1 MKINKLTKAMEAVK
15 APHDAVDK
23 AVKAALEADKRRKQ
37 PKLITGQ
44 KIRRFVSVAAACAVL
59 AAGITAGQVYHQNKN
74 SDITGNNADASS
86 NSHSFSLLVNA
97 AEITEDEKI
106 GLSEIDF
113 TGVNSLG
120 MNAYSS
126 KQKLTNETI
135 ETVTPEGEI
144 WNRPVHVFRMQY
156 RLYPVV
162 EIPIV
167 CKGNGIKSVT
177 YKVNGA
183 YLKANRKLNLLSE
196 GTEEGPHEVDYYD
209 LVDLYTEKN
218 RDTKYDPNESLE
230 GLMNGLT
237 DYSYDY
243 DHDEW
248 EKEWKLREAI
258 RDPDD
263 KRTLEEKLKERYYYT
278 YKSMT
283 VSYEE
288 QLKCVEVD
296 EKDLVPYG
304 RKTYDPA
311 QEKEIRGSVAAI
323 ALLPSFSPELAKDE
337 LTKEAQEYMEG
348 IPSGGSYGKFIE
360 GKEHTDYWE
369 ALFNAYRSQIENVS
383 LEVTVHFD
391 DGTDEGYIL
400 ELIPGERKNYSY
412 YDRYD
417 NRIKVQTIMIDV
429 VVRKKNDQ

>member
-1 MKINKLTKAMEAVK
+1 MKINKLTEAMEAVK
-15 APHDAVDK
+15 APPDAVDK
-23 AVKAALEADKRRKQ
+23 AVKAALEADNHRKQ
-37 PKLITGQ
+37 PKVITGR
-44 KIRRFVSVAAACAVL
+44 KIRRFVSVAAACAVIG
-59 AAGITAGQVYHQNKN
+59 AGITAGQAYYQGRRYPV
-74 SDITGNNADASS
+74 TGKTTDKSSS

-97 AEITEDEKI
+97 AEIPEDEKI

-120 MNAYSS
+120 MNVYSE
-126 KQKLTNETI
+126 KQRLYYDIVEG
-135 ETVTPEGEI
+135 ETPEGE
-144 WNRPVHVFRMQY
+144 PFKGPASFFTMQY
-156 RLYPVV
+156 RLYPVI

-209 LVDLYTEKN
+209 LVDLYTEK
-218 RDTKYDPNESLE
+218 DFESGELKL
-230 GLMNGLT
+230 G
-237 DYSYDY
+237 DYKESFLLGIQDY
-243 DHDEW
+243 DSRYEP
-248 EKEWKLREAI
+248 EELRKEHELRKAI

-296 EKDLVPYG
+296 EKELTPYG
-304 RKTYDPA
+304 YKTYDPA

-337 LTKEAQEYMEG
+337 QIKEVQDYLEN
-348 IPSGGSYGKFIE
+348 IPNFFEFKE
-360 GKEHTDYWE
+360 GKDHPEYKE
-369 ALFNAYRSQIENVS
+369 ILFNAYRSQIDNIS
-383 LEVTVHFD
+383 LEVTVHFEN
-391 DGTDEGYIL
+391 GTDEGYIL
-400 ELIPGERKNYSY
+400 ELSSGERKNYSC
-412 YDRYD
+412 YDRND
-417 NRIKVQTIMIDV
+417 NKINVQTIMIDV
-429 VVRKKNDQ
+429 VVRKKND

>member
-1 MKINKLTKAMEAVK
+1 
-15 APHDAVDK
+15 
-23 AVKAALEADKRRKQ
+23 
-37 PKLITGQ
+37 
-44 KIRRFVSVAAACAVL
+44 
-59 AAGITAGQVYHQNKN
+59 
-74 SDITGNNADASS
+74 
-86 NSHSFSLLVNA
+86 
-97 AEITEDEKI
+97 
-106 GLSEIDF
+106 
-113 TGVNSLG
+113 

-348 IPSGGSYGKFIE
+348 IPLGGSYGKFIE